1 MKLFAVL
8 YYGKLP
14 SFDFS
19 AGISF
24 LRGAYSP
31 ADVSLIRI
39 TFLINPSG
47 LARDYRT
54 TVWYN
59 AAYNAKFIH
68 GIYVL
73 TYIHGKRSAKNT
85 EERGR
90 NRIGRN
96 HERALRFS
104 IPPWPSAFPFF
115 PHPARPRP
123 HLLSLSR
130 GCSDSRQFLLKH
142 RTVDPAFSR
151 PLGLSLGLIPLFV
164 PRCYKPLQSMFSS
177 HLSYSDSALTASS
190 ASFLRYSI
198 FLPLSEFTYFFLA
211 LSLFLCFFQAS

>member
-1 MKLFAVL
+1 MENYPHSISVQGSLFTRRTA
-8 YYGKLP
+8 
-14 SFDFS
+14 
-19 AGISF
+19 
-24 LRGAYSP
+24 P

-54 TVWYN
+54 TVCITRRITQNSYTV
-59 AAYNAKFIH
+59 YM
-68 GIYVL
+68 YPR
-73 TYIHGKRSAKNT
+73 YIHGKRSAKNSG
-85 EERGR
+85 ER
-90 NRIGRN
+90 
-96 HERALRFS
+96 ERSYRWKPRESSTVLNPTQA
-104 IPPWPSAFPFF
+104 SAFPSL
-115 PHPARPRP
+115 PVSRPRP

-177 HLSYSDSALTASS
+177 HLSCSGSALTASS

-198 FLPLSEFTYFFLA
+198 FLPPSEFTYFLFSPIS
-211 LSLFLCFFQAS
+211 LSFSAFSKHRR